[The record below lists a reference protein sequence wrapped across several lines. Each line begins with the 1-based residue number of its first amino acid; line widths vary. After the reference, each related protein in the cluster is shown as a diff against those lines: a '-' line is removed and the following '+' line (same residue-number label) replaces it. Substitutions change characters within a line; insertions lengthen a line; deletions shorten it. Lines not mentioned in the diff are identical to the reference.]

1 MRDPYFGH
9 RDPETGEEMSD
20 REAWT
25 SWDFALV
32 SAYQIIQDHTDQDGI
47 LVWDNDADNIE
58 VLAERK
64 ISKFDA
70 SRDAKTSGK
79 NYKPRPGER
88 FVPKV
93 KKTYGEYPTYSEWVQ
108 KQIEEDAVVE

>member
-9 RDPETGEEMSD
+9 RDWFTGKELGD

-32 SAYQIIQDHTDQDGI
+32 AAYQIIQDHTDSNGI
-47 LVWDNDADNIE
+47 LVWENEADNIE

-64 ISKFDA
+64 TSKFDA
-70 SRDAKTSGK
+70 SRDSITSGK
-79 NYKPRPGER
+79 NYKSKKGER
-88 FVPKV
+88 WVPKV
-93 KKTYGEYPTYSEWVQ
+93 KKMYGEYPTYSEWLNE
-108 KQIEEDAVVE
+108 QIEKSDS